1 MGIAKRTGLFW
12 RKRKNISFLQR
23 VDKGVEGDHGGGEKK
38 EVLEFVLGV
47 LTKKR
52 LSLLGNETK
61 NAFSQV

>member
-1 MGIAKRTGLFW
+1 
-12 RKRKNISFLQR
+12 

-38 EVLEFVLGV
+38 GVLEFVLAV